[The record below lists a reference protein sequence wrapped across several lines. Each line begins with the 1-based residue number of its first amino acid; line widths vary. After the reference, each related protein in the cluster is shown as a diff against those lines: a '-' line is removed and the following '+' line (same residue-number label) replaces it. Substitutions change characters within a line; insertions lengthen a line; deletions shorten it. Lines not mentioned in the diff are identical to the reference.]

1 MKLAARITGR
11 VPGYFQLEYR
21 AGEPDEHYQTIT
33 SDREKVASALTGWM
47 REDSEWRNDFGWRS
61 IGDWFR

>member
-33 SDREKVASALTGWM
+33 SDREKVGLCSHRMDEG
-47 REDSEWRNDFGWRS
+47 GQ
-61 IGDWFR
+61 